1 MDLIL
6 KEPPADERTW
16 ERERRTHGPIGSG
29 GPGGGGWVKVGLAV
43 FYAQRQSGLLL
54 RGTVWDEVR
63 GRALRCEAG
72 AAAARAARAAALPL
86 VACISHPYLCAACCF
101 VPQITSAHGF
111 EEMGGLVGMARL
123 PVPTDKDLL
132 FLIDIS
138 YSMDEIAGYED
149 GMDPIDQRDNREL
162 TRRLDVA
169 GAELGALT
177 ISLAW
182 HTREDLTST

>member
-1 MDLIL
+1 
-6 KEPPADERTW
+6 
-16 ERERRTHGPIGSG
+16 
-29 GPGGGGWVKVGLAV
+29 
-43 FYAQRQSGLLL
+43 
-54 RGTVWDEVR
+54 
-63 GRALRCEAG
+63 
-72 AAAARAARAAALPL
+72 
-86 VACISHPYLCAACCF
+86 
-101 VPQITSAHGF
+101 
-111 EEMGGLVGMARL
+111 MGGLVGLARL

-177 ISLAW
+177 ISLMW
-182 HTREDLTST
+182 NTKEDLDLHVINPNGDRIWY

>member
-1 MDLIL
+1 MQGV
-6 KEPPADERTW
+6 R
-16 ERERRTHGPIGSG
+16 
-29 GPGGGGWVKVGLAV
+29 PGL
-43 FYAQRQSGLLL
+43 
-54 RGTVWDEVR
+54 GT
-63 GRALRCEAG
+63 
-72 AAAARAARAAALPL
+72 AARAARAAALPL
-86 VACISHPYLCAACCF
+86 VACVSHPYLCATCCF

-111 EEMGGLVGMARL
+111 EEMGGLVGLARL

-169 GAELGALT
+169 GGARVPAPPLRWAQ
-177 ISLAW
+177 LQ
-182 HTREDLTST
+182 RLRLVRLVRFRRLRVLR